1 MTVKPKRLTP
11 SCLAL
16 ILALAMGSV
25 NVTALAQTTASV
37 PEVKIA
43 RNKDMSRIEFR
54 GKASRGM
61 TVRRSGQTL
70 IVRIPGK
77 TPPDLTRLR
86 LSPPPFIKTVD
97 TKTLADATQ
106 ITLGLE
112 DGADAASG
120 MADGALYINAYKRGA
135 FDPPPSP
142 KSAATPAPKSGP
154 ASLTDQAPPKQQ
166 APVDPRPASGVV
178 PVVISAQ
185 PNQVALQFAWRAPV
199 PAAMFRRGDGVWAVF
214 DAQARLDTS
223 RWPKGLVNRFQPQFV
238 SGPNLSALRVKLAP
252 GEAVSVSA
260 NAGTRTLMLGS
271 SSAMS
276 GASIAI
282 AGDENLNR
290 VTLTADLPG
299 AGRALWINDP
309 VVGDRVIAVTA
320 MAPINGLPM
329 RREFVDMALLK
340 SFQGLAIEPYAD
352 DLNVVLAGSQVRI
365 GRPKGLALSDDNR
378 SSRDDQGG
386 GAPQAAAMPGLVDFK
401 TWPKTGSGGFSG
413 RYNALFD
420 AAAAEAGDGT
430 AALTNARMALARFMI
445 GSGLAFE
452 GIGIL
457 NAIASSS
464 RASVD
469 DPNFR
474 GLRGAA
480 KAMAGRYA
488 EALADLSVPELAS
501 DPASALWRGYSSAQT
516 GQWDTAREAFA
527 KGMPALTAF
536 PSLWRARFARADV
549 KAAMEAGDLQGA
561 SQLLPLAL
569 KPNVEPLEWLKTL
582 MVQAELF
589 DRMGDTNRA
598 LAMYEAM
605 AKAGSDQ
612 IRMPAMLRATQIK
625 QASGKISPVA
635 ALDAYDHV
643 RLGWRGDATELK
655 AVAAEAQLYVDLG
668 RFREALGV
676 LGSMG
681 RRTPDT
687 PEARQLADDSSAIF
701 RSLYLDGLADSLQP
715 VQALALFYDFKYLT
729 PIGSDGDVMVRRL
742 ARRLVDVDLLDQA
755 AELLKYQ
762 VDNRLEGLPRS
773 IVSTDLALVQLMN
786 RQPEKAL
793 QAIND
798 SRSTLLPVALAA
810 ERRVIEARAWNEL
823 GKPDHALEILAADK
837 SAEATELRNDI
848 AWRKKVWTQAGPA
861 FEKELGDRWKAVDNP
876 LSEEDETRLLR
887 SAVSYSLANDTKAL
901 ARLKQRFSPLVE
913 KARQADALKI
923 ALDGLDDD
931 TVVAPS
937 QVLSTLA
944 QSDKFA
950 GWAARAKQKFQ
961 GQALVATTQPV
972 TPAPAKA
979 AKAAAAPK
987 PQA

>member
-1 MTVKPKRLTP
+1 MIVKPVRRTQSL
-11 SCLAL
+11 LAL
-16 ILALAMGSV
+16 ILALAMAPV
-25 NVTALAQTTASV
+25 NVTAIAQTTASV

-43 RNKDMSRIEFR
+43 RNKDMSRIEFS
-54 GKASRGM
+54 GKAGRGV

-77 TPPDLTRLR
+77 TPPDLARLR

-97 TKTLADATQ
+97 TKALADATEV
-106 ITLGLE
+106 TLTLA
-112 DGADAASG
+112 DGADATSG
-120 MADGALYINAYKRGA
+120 LADEAFYINAYKRGA
-135 FDPPPSP
+135 FDPPPTP
-142 KSAATPAPKSGP
+142 KSAAAPGSKPGSASPTEQTPPSA
-154 ASLTDQAPPKQQ
+154 QALL
-166 APVDPRPASGVV
+166 DPRPASGVV
-178 PVVISAQ
+178 PVAIRTQS
-185 PNQVALQFAWRAPV
+185 NQIVLEFAWQAPV

-214 DAQARLDTS
+214 DRQARLDTAK
-223 RWPKGLVNRFQPQFV
+223 WPSALVKRLQPQFV
-238 SGPNLSALRVKLAP
+238 SGPNLSALRVKVAP
-252 GEAVSVSA
+252 GEAVSVAAGGGKWTLTFGTSA
-260 NAGTRTLMLGS
+260 
-271 SSAMS
+271 AMS
-276 GASIAI
+276 GANIAI
-282 AGDENLNR
+282 AGDENLNQIS
-290 VTLTADLPG
+290 LTADLPG
-299 AGRALWINDP
+299 AGRVLWINDP
-309 VVGDRVIAVTA
+309 VVGDRLVAVTA
-320 MAPINGLPM
+320 MAPVTGLAM
-329 RREFVDMALLK
+329 RREFVDLALLN
-340 SFQGLAIEPYAD
+340 SVQGLAIEPYAD
-352 DLNVVLAGSQVRI
+352 DLNVAVVGSQVRI

-378 SSRDDQGG
+378 SRRDDQGG

-401 TWPKTGSGGFSG
+401 AWPKTGSGGFIG

-457 NAIASSS
+457 NTIAKSNRAI
-464 RASVD
+464 VD

-480 KAMAGRYA
+480 KAMAGRHA
-488 EALADLSVPELAS
+488 EALADLSAPELAS
-501 DPASALWRGYSSAQT
+501 DPASALWRGYSSTQT
-516 GQWDTAREAFA
+516 GQWDAAREAFA

-549 KAAMEAGDLQGA
+549 KATMEAGDLQGA
-561 SQLLPLAL
+561 SQLVPLAL

-589 DRMGDTNRA
+589 DRMGDSNRA
-598 LAMYEAM
+598 LAMFEAM
-605 AKAGSDQ
+605 SKAGSDQ

-625 QASGKISPVA
+625 QARGQISPVA

-676 LGSMG
+676 LGSLG

-715 VQALALFYDFKYLT
+715 IQALALFYDFKYLT

-742 ARRLVDVDLLDQA
+742 ARRLVDIDLLDQA

-762 VDNRLEGLPRS
+762 IDNRLEGLPRS

-798 SRSTLLPVALAA
+798 SRSTLLPAALAA
-810 ERRVIEARAWNEL
+810 ERRVIEARAWSEL
-823 GKPDHALEILAADK
+823 GNPDHALEILGSEK

-861 FEKELGDRWKAVDNP
+861 FEKELGDRWKAADNP
-876 LSEEDETRLLR
+876 LSEDEETRLLR

-923 ALDGLDDD
+923 ALDGMDDEAAA
-931 TVVAPS
+931 APT
-937 QVLSTLA
+937 QVLATLA
-944 QSDKFA
+944 QNDKFA
-950 GWAARAKQKFQ
+950 GWAAKAKQKFQ
-961 GQALVATTQPV
+961 GQALQTAAQPAKPV
-972 TPAPAKA
+972 PVKVAKA
-979 AKAAAAPK
+979 APAPK
-987 PQA
+987 P